1 MLTKTKIALAAVLT
15 LGTASTPLASSDWN
29 DRGDM

>member
-1 MLTKTKIALAAVLT
+1 MLTKTKIALT
-15 LGTASTPLASSDWN
+15 LDTASTALASSDWN